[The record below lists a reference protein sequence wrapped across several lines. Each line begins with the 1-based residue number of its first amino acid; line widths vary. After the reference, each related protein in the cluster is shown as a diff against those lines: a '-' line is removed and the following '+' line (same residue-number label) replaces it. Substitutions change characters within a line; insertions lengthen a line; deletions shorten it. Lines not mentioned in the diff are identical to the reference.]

1 MLACDPPMPTRPARA
16 HTDACKAEPVEPP
29 IAQAL
34 VMVDELIRCG
44 VTDVVLGV
52 GSRSAPLALAASAAE
67 QRGEL
72 RVHVRVDER
81 VAGFLAL
88 GIGKATGVPAAVITT
103 SGTAVANLLPAVVE
117 AHESRVPL
125 VIITADRPPRLRQV
139 GANQTI
145 DQPGIFSG
153 FVRTAVDMDTAH
165 EARELNRYWRSTVS
179 RLVAR
184 ATDSIDPG
192 PVHVNAPFDAPLV
205 GVELLSPLPP
215 ALSGRSDG
223 RPWTADARL
232 VAGMSIPLDEALAL
246 LDEDAQ
252 VPARGLIVVGDHDDD
267 DAIDLIDE
275 LGDALGWPIISEP
288 SGRASGSQTGLAHGP
303 LVCGDDAFIS
313 EHIPDIVIT
322 VGRGGLYRS
331 LAAVIGR
338 SAMHVAVDSR
348 TSWSDPTRSAD
359 LVVAS
364 VPLPPATAPS
374 DATWWSDW
382 ERADLLAAAAVET
395 VLGSHGGAPT
405 GMQVARVVAD
415 AVPEDG
421 QLFLGASS
429 VVRHVGTFAG
439 RSLNGVSVLGN
450 RGTSGIDGCV
460 STAWGAAVGEQAIGG
475 GPSVLL
481 VGDQAF
487 WYDSNALAVPKTEAR
502 PDLVIVV
509 ADNDGAGIFSALEQG
524 DAAFVG
530 HFERVFGVP
539 LGIHLSQLSSAYGIP
554 STSVTGLDDLR
565 TALDERLGDGVH
577 VIVIATCDR
586 SVEAETLRSIQDAVR
601 QAIGN
606 G

>member
-1 MLACDPPMPTRPARA
+1 M
-16 HTDACKAEPVEPP
+16 EPSV
-29 IAQAL
+29 AQAL
-34 VMVDELIRCG
+34 VMIDELVRCG
-44 VTDVVLGV
+44 ITDVVLGV

-67 QRGEL
+67 ERGEL

-88 GIGKATGVPAAVITT
+88 GLGKATGVPAAVITT

-125 VIITADRPPRLRQV
+125 VVISADRPAHLRHV

-145 DQPGIFSG
+145 EQPGLFSD
-153 FVRTAVDMDTAH
+153 FVRIGMDMETAH
-165 EARELNRYWRSTVS
+165 HSTDANRYWRSTVS
-179 RLVAR
+179 RLVAL

-192 PVHVNAPFDAPLV
+192 PVHLNVPFDTPLV
-205 GVELLSPLPP
+205 GVELLETLPP
-215 ALSGRSDG
+215 DLAGRADG

-246 LDEDAQ
+246 LDENAV

-275 LGDALGWPIISEP
+275 LGDALGWPVISEP
-288 SGRASGSQTGLAHGP
+288 SGRASGAQTGLAHGP
-303 LVCGDDAFIS
+303 LVCADEAFMA
-313 EHIPDIVIT
+313 EHVPDIVIT
-322 VGRGGLYRS
+322 VGRIGLHRS
-331 LAAVIGR
+331 LAAVIAR
-338 SAMHVAVDSR
+338 SGMQVAVDTR
-348 TSWSDPTRSAD
+348 AAWSDPTRSAD

-364 VPLPPATAPS
+364 VPLPPASAPN
-374 DATWWSDW
+374 DASWWGDW

-395 VLGSHGGAPT
+395 VLGSHTGPPT

-421 QLFLGASS
+421 QLFLGSSS

-460 STAWGAAVGEQAIGG
+460 STAWGAAVGEQSIGG

-481 VGDQAF
+481 VGDQSF
-487 WYDSNALAVPKTEAR
+487 WYDSNALAAPTVEAR

-509 ADNDGAGIFSALEQG
+509 ADNDGAAIFSTLEQG
-524 DAAFVG
+524 DGAFG
-530 HFERVFGVP
+530 RHFERVFGVP
-539 LGIHLSQLSSAYGIP
+539 LGIHLDELGAAYGVA
-554 STSVTGLDDLR
+554 VTTVDGLDELR
-565 TALDERLGDGVH
+565 ASIDEHIADGVH
-577 VIVIATCDR
+577 VIVVPTCER
-586 SVEAETLRSIQDAVR
+586 AVEAATLRSIQDAVR
-601 QAIGN
+601 QAIGS